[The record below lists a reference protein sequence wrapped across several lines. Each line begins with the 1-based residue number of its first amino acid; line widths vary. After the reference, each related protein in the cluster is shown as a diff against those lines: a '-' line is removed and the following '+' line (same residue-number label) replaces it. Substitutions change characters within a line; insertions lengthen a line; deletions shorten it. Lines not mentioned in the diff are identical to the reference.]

1 MDLIAIA
8 GAIIGFAAI
17 IGGNMLEGGQLGALL
32 NTPAGVIVI
41 GGTLGA
47 VILQTPFSRLRR
59 SVRLLKW
66 VLLPPQLELEAN
78 IDKIT
83 DWSRTARKEGLLGLE
98 NIMDN
103 ERDAFTKKGLALLI
117 DAAEPHSI
125 RRVLESE
132 LEARM
137 NSDLAAA
144 QVFRSMAGYSPTIG
158 IIGAVLGLIQVMGNL
173 ADPNLL
179 GPGIATAFVA
189 TIYGVGLA
197 NLLFLPVADRLRG
210 LIVGVSNARAMTVE
224 GLLAIAEGDHPKSI
238 EVRLGGFLE
247 VC

>member
-1 MDLIAIA
+1 MDLIAII

-17 IGGNMLEGGQLGALL
+17 IGGNMLEGGQLASLL

-47 VILQTPFSRLRR
+47 VILQTPFSRLKR
-59 SVRLLKW
+59 SVKLLRW
-66 VLLPPQLELEAN
+66 VLHPPQLELEAN

-132 LEARM
+132 LEARTD
-137 NSDLAAA
+137 SDLAAA
-144 QVFRSMAGYSPTIG
+144 QVFKSMGGYSPTIG
-158 IIGAVLGLIQVMGNL
+158 IIGAVLQSEQAFL
-173 ADPNLL
+173 ASWKRTSKKLP
-179 GPGIATAFVA
+179 I
-189 TIYGVGLA
+189 GVVQLA
-197 NLLFLPVADRLRG
+197 RKACSDWRTSWITSGMRLPKRG
-210 LIVGVSNARAMTVE
+210 W
-224 GLLAIAEGDHPKSI
+224 H
-238 EVRLGGFLE
+238 
-247 VC
+247 C